1 MSRAAVAAMSR
12 AAVAATSR
20 AAVAKRM
27 TEQNGPPPGGTPPRS
42 TGRDTSWWHEASAP
56 RRVENGIKA
65 RSKRGAIGE
74 QWWSRRFV
82 AVLESFGMSGRL
94 ARGRN
99 YARRGQVMEF
109 ELTTGKVRARVQGS
123 RPAPYQVRIGVLPL
137 TTAQW
142 RSVTAALGA
151 QALFR
156 AKLLAGEMPHEIEE
170 VFAACGTPLFPRS
183 ARDLEMSCSC
193 PDWGVPVQ
201 APGRGLLRTGREV
214 RRRPVRDAGLA
225 RPGPGGTARRAA
237 APVGRAGPRS
247 RWDDGPGRVF
257 VGESKCRT
265 AGRVPGPV
273 LVAGVVPGPV
283 ARGPGRPGY
292 RSGPGAPLVRAAWG
306 PGSRA
311 GSDRPAHPRVPAP
324 GRTGGVA
331 GRGAGRPGP
340 RIGRGFVYTNVF
352 GAPQWVDRQAF
363 AGGCQ
368 MNRKPIMSGRAA

>member
-1 MSRAAVAAMSR
+1 MTEQSGGSRD
-12 AAVAATSR
+12 
-20 AAVAKRM
+20 
-27 TEQNGPPPGGTPPRS
+27 EQNGPPPGGTPPRS
-42 TGRDTSWWHEASAP
+42 TDRDTSWWHEASAP

-193 PDWGVPVQ
+193 PDWGVPCKHLAAVCYVLAEKFDDDPFAMLAWRGRGREELLGALRRQ
-201 APGRGLLRTGREV
+201 SAAPG
-214 RRRPVRDAGLA
+214 
-225 RPGPGGTARRAA
+225 PGPGGMTGPAGFSLGKVNAAPLAESLDRFWSPGLSRARLRAA
-237 APVGRAGPRS
+237 QAVPATAPDLVLRSFEPPGVQVRGQDLTALLTPAYLRLAGPEEL
-247 RWDDGPGRVF
+247 PGE
-257 VGESKCRT
+257 GQD
-265 AGRVPGPV
+265 VPGP
-273 LVAGVVPGPV
+273 G
-283 ARGPGRPGY
+283 
-292 RSGPGAPLVRAAWG
+292 
-306 PGSRA
+306 
-311 GSDRPAHPRVPAP
+311 
-324 GRTGGVA
+324 
-331 GRGAGRPGP
+331 
-340 RIGRGFVYTNVF
+340 
-352 GAPQWVDRQAF
+352 
-363 AGGCQ
+363 
-368 MNRKPIMSGRAA
+368 